1 MFRVRS
7 IFPQNT
13 RNTQK
18 FLQGVQQSL
27 LHRPSSMFSH
37 GLHGFTQM
45 FMVRSILPQNTRNTQ
60 KFLQGVQQSLLHR
73 PKYQC

>member
-1 MFRVRS
+1 MVRS

-27 LHRPSSMFSH
+27 LHRPSSVFSYR
-37 GLHGFTQM
+37 LH
-45 FMVRSILPQNTRNTQ
+45 S
-60 KFLQGVQQSLLHR
+60 KFAEEYDAVA
-73 PKYQC
+73 